1 MIIIALKA
9 NSNNFFKNQNIK
21 MGKPTFMK
29 NGFRKWG
36 ITFFFFFDNFFM
48 SLCALE
54 KCQMV
59 DPILKINVKKE
70 HFLSTERLS

>member
-1 MIIIALKA
+1 MVPLIRPYEWLKYAHMIIIALKA

-29 NGFRKWG
+29 IGLRKWG
-36 ITFFFFFDNFFM
+36 KTFFFFFDNFFM

-54 KCQMV
+54 NCQMV
-59 DPILKINVKKE
+59 DPIL
-70 HFLSTERLS
+70 

>member
-1 MIIIALKA
+1 
-9 NSNNFFKNQNIK
+9 

-29 NGFRKWG
+29 NGLKKWG

-59 DPILKINVKKE
+59 DPILKINYKK
-70 HFLSTERLS
+70 